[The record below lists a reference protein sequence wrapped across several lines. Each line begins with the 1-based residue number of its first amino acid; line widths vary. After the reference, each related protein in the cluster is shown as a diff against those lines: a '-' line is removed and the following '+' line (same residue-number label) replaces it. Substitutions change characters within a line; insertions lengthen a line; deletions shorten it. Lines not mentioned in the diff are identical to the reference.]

1 MDESSAR
8 IVARAARL
16 RYELLPYLYT
26 HMRIA
31 STSGLPLARPMA
43 IEFPADN
50 ATWTLEEQFMV
61 YFYNINPTFKKNK

>member
-26 HMRIA
+26 HMCIA
-31 STSGLPLARPMA
+31 STSGLPLVRPMA

-61 YFYNINPTFKKNK
+61 YFENINLTLKKNK